1 MAFVRAGS
9 SLLVALLFAT
19 ALCSCMALSAP
30 DCERKDGE
38 RAACSCVRNGY
49 IGRVRVLHFNY

>member
-1 MAFVRAGS
+1 MAFVSARA

-19 ALCSCMALSAP
+19 ALRSCMALSAP

-49 IGRVRVLHFNY
+49 IVRVRVLHLNY